1 MPTLSLHQLRTRHV
15 GPIDLDIAAGE
26 CVCIRGASGSGKSL
40 LLRAIADLDPHA
52 GAAVLDGRACA
63 SMPGPAWRRQV
74 ALVMAEGQW
83 WADSVGEH
91 FPGGCTPAWLDRLGL
106 PADALGW
113 QVARCSTGERQRLA
127 LLRTLMPAQPRDRFN
142 LSVLALL
149 DLSQRKTD
157 ATTAHEALR
166 LVDAWELRDRPVLNL
181 SAGER
186 QRVGLAQA
194 LVQGASVLLLD
205 EPVAFQDPGHQ
216 TLVGTVLEN
225 LPDRGVVF
233 CAHDVNWV
241 ARFATHVLGLGAQHS
256 APGWTFGLCEQ
267 ALQPDHL
274 RSLYGCE
281 WTELRHADGHRA
293 WMAV

>member
-1 MPTLSLHQLRTRHV
+1 MSETPRLEV
-15 GPIDLDIAAGE
+15 EGLDVVAAAGQPPLA
-26 CVCIRGASGSGKSL
+26 RQLTFGL
-40 LLRAIADLDPHA
+40 Q
-52 GAAVLDGRACA
+52 
-63 SMPGPAWRRQV
+63 PG
-74 ALVMAEGQW
+74 E
-83 WADSVGEH
+83 
-91 FPGGCTPAWLDRLGL
+91 RLGL
-106 PADALGW
+106 IGRNG
-113 QVARCSTGERQRLA
+113 VGKSTLLRQLAGLLPLAGHAASVRLNGQTLPDLSPERLA

-194 LVQGASVLLLD
+194 LVQGASLLLLD